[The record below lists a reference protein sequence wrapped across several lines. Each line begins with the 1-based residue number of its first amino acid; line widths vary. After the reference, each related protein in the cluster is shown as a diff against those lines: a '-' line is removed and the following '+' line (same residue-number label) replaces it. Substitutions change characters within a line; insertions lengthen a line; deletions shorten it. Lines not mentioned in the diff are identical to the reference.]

1 MSKFMSPGKAAEALG
16 VHPAT
21 VRRWVDEGRLPSA
34 VHTAGGHVRIL
45 PEDIERLR
53 GNSGCGK
60 ALLYLRVG
68 EESERKYLDA
78 GLAHLTR
85 FAMEKDYSVTR
96 VVSEVGPGVD
106 GDRPKLAEIR
116 QEIQH
121 GAPGYEAI
129 IVERPD
135 RLLLTGGDEFIR
147 WAAPAIRVVVAGA
160 SCPEAD
166 AAYRCEL
173 LVDLFYPLADALT
186 MCDVP
191 PARIEN
197 VISKGLV
204 GMAEALGLLGMSD
217 HAPNAACASLPAP
230 KGMRVRTQ
238 TGTFASKAASSNG
251 GR

>member
-1 MSKFMSPGKAAEALG
+1 MSKFQSPGKAAAALG

-21 VRRWVDEGRLPSA
+21 IRRWVDEGRLPGA
-34 VHTAGGHVRIL
+34 VHTAGGHVRIP

-60 ALLYLRVG
+60 ALLYLRVRD
-68 EESERKYLDA
+68 ESERKYLAA
-78 GLAHLTR
+78 GLAHLMMY
-85 FAMEKDYSVTR
+85 AMRQGYSVTR

-121 GAPGYEAI
+121 GEPGYEAI

-147 WAAPAIRVVVAGA
+147 WAAPAIRVEVAGA

-166 AAYRCEL
+166 TAYRREL
-173 LVDLFYPLADALT
+173 LVDLFYPLADALALRGVT
-186 MCDVP
+186 

-197 VISKGLV
+197 IVSKGLE
-204 GMAEALGLLGMSD
+204 GMAEALGLLGHSICYTYL
-217 HAPNAACASLPAP
+217 PSLAHE
-230 KGMRVRTQ
+230 Q
-238 TGTFASKAASSNG
+238 TRA
-251 GR
+251 